1 MENAQKEVD
10 QLSGLMREN
19 VLKIQE
25 RGEKLEDLE
34 LIANDLENNATF
46 FKVNAKKLKNK
57 NRWEENKMKIIIGAS
72 VTGAVLVIIVVI
84 LLSL

>member
-46 FKVNAKKLKNK
+46 FKVNTKKLKNK

-72 VTGAVLVIIVVI
+72 VTGAALVIIVVI